1 MKAAVDTV
9 LNKMKPSSD
18 DVKKFKKERATERAP
33 GCMTLN
39 RSFRSFWLNSEYDF
53 DNPLT
58 DKVFRAMREIA
69 LEVSACQASSAEIER
84 GFSIAGMINKRQKRI
99 APTTMHMRLMIK
111 LNPQHVLHPSEVT
124 PITRRNGARVKQ
136 STGAP
141 SEAQLAM
148 ISKEEA
154 ALKMESKRMK
164 DAQKQQTLMTM
175 IREAEDAE
183 STDDESGDELEN
195 VPLEDALEDALED
208 VAEDSDSALE
218 NEDGAKEEPVRDE
231 GGGIFAPDQ
240 DGGRG
245 QRKKKLN
252 SFLRGYQV
260 SLQ

>member
-1 MKAAVDTV
+1 
-9 LNKMKPSSD
+9 
-18 DVKKFKKERATERAP
+18 
-33 GCMTLN
+33 
-39 RSFRSFWLNSEYDF
+39 
-53 DNPLT
+53 
-58 DKVFRAMREIA
+58 
-69 LEVSACQASSAEIER
+69 
-84 GFSIAGMINKRQKRI
+84 
-99 APTTMHMRLMIK
+99 MHMRLMIK
-111 LNPQHVLHPSEVT
+111 LNPQHVPHPSEVT